1 MNYFSSFLHVR
12 DRLIDRAAH
21 VDFPVP
27 RTVLECFHLTH
38 TVMHMSREKHEDRLV
53 TGKLIYTA
61 LSQRSEK

>member
-38 TVMHMSREKHEDRLV
+38 TVMHMSREKHEDD
-53 TGKLIYTA
+53 
-61 LSQRSEK
+61 